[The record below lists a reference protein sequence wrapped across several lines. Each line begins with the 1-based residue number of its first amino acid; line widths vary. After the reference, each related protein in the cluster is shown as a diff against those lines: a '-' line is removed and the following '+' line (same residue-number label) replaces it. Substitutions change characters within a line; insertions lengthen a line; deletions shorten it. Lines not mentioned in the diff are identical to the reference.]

1 MYVHVLKNKALINEA
16 INNGPSRSYQ
26 ISFCL
31 LSQRNKMFNS
41 LFKKR
46 LQTNAK
52 MKLQIVEWEKLI
64 FYLIAF
70 LGFAGIMIII
80 IFRGWGWGG

>member
-1 MYVHVLKNKALINEA
+1 
-16 INNGPSRSYQ
+16 
-26 ISFCL
+26 
-31 LSQRNKMFNS
+31 MFNS

-70 LGFAGIMIII
+70 LGFAGIMIIKTK
-80 IFRGWGWGG
+80 